1 MKQLAIIDDDP
12 EILKLLE
19 QYLTKNGFE
28 VKAFTDGESFLK
40 ADESDFSLIVLDIG
54 LPGVDGLEVC
64 KRVRQKSNIPI
75 IMLTA
80 ASDDLDR
87 ILGLELGSDD
97 YMGKPFNPR
106 ELLARIKALL
116 RRSEIKEEDVDN
128 NIVMNYAARS
138 AFIGGQELE
147 LTGTEFDL
155 LCVFHKQIGTVLS
168 RDEIGELLHGRKIDP
183 LDRSNDTIVSRL
195 RHKLSAHFDGEVMR
209 VFQSIGLSSEITSS
223 SLVNKGMLYKDL
235 KSHTLIDWCRSQDIG
250 PMA

>member
-1 MKQLAIIDDDP
+1 MKQIAIIDDDP
-12 EILKLLE
+12 EILKLLD

-28 VKAFTDGESFLK
+28 VSAFSNGESFLGQDHAK
-40 ADESDFSLIVLDIG
+40 FSLVVLDLG
-54 LPGVDGLEVC
+54 LPGIDGLEVC
-64 KRVRQKSNIPI
+64 RMLRKNSNIPI

-116 RRSEIKEEDVDN
+116 RRSEVKDEDVDN
-128 NIVMNYAARS
+128 HIVMNFAARS
-138 AFIGGQELE
+138 AFISGAQLD

-155 LCVFHKQIGTVLS
+155 LCVFHKQIGSVLS

-183 LDRSNDTIVSRL
+183 LDRSIDTIVSRL
-195 RHKLSAHFDGEVMR
+195 RNKLSEHFQGEII
-209 VFQSIGLSSEITSS
+209 QSVRG
-223 SLVNKGMLYKDL
+223 KGYVLLLKD
-235 KSHTLIDWCRSQDIG
+235 
-250 PMA
+250 

>member
-12 EILKLLE
+12 EILKLLD

-28 VKAFTDGESFLK
+28 VEAFTDGESFLK
-40 ADESDFSLIVLDIG
+40 KDVNKFSLIVLDIG
-54 LPGVDGLEVC
+54 LPGIDGLEVC
-64 KRVRQKSNIPI
+64 KRVRQNSNIPI

-80 ASDDLDR
+80 ASDYLDR

-138 AFIGGQELE
+138 AFIGGEELE

-168 RDEIGELLHGRKIDP
+168 RDEIGELLHGRKVDP
-183 LDRSNDTIVSRL
+183 LDRSIDTIVSRL
-195 RHKLSAHFDGEVMR
+195 RHKLSSHFDGEII
-209 VFQSIGLSSEITSS
+209 QSVRG
-223 SLVNKGMLYKDL
+223 KGYVLLL
-235 KSHTLIDWCRSQDIG
+235 KS
-250 PMA
+250 

>member
-54 LPGVDGLEVC
+54 LPGIDGLEVC

-138 AFIGGQELE
+138 AFIGGHELE

-168 RDEIGELLHGRKIDP
+168 RDEIGELLHGRKVDP
-183 LDRSNDTIVSRL
+183 LDRSIDTIVSRL
-195 RHKLSAHFDGEVMR
+195 RHKLSSHFDGEII
-209 VFQSIGLSSEITSS
+209 QSVRG
-223 SLVNKGMLYKDL
+223 KGYVLLL
-235 KSHTLIDWCRSQDIG
+235 KN
-250 PMA
+250 

>member
-28 VKAFTDGESFLK
+28 VRAFTDGESFLK

-54 LPGVDGLEVC
+54 LPGIDGLEVC

-168 RDEIGELLHGRKIDP
+168 RDEIGELLHGRRVDP
-183 LDRSNDTIVSRL
+183 LDRSIDTIVSRL
-195 RHKLSAHFDGEVMR
+195 RHKLSSHFDGEII
-209 VFQSIGLSSEITSS
+209 QSVRG
-223 SLVNKGMLYKDL
+223 KGYVLLL
-235 KSHTLIDWCRSQDIG
+235 KN
-250 PMA
+250 

>member
-28 VKAFTDGESFLK
+28 VRAFTDGESFLK
-40 ADESDFSLIVLDIG
+40 VDESDFSLIVLDIG
-54 LPGVDGLEVC
+54 LPGIDGLEVC

-183 LDRSNDTIVSRL
+183 LDRSIDTIVSRL
-195 RHKLSAHFDGEVMR
+195 RHKLSAHFDGEII
-209 VFQSIGLSSEITSS
+209 QSVRG
-223 SLVNKGMLYKDL
+223 KGYVLLL
-235 KSHTLIDWCRSQDIG
+235 KS
-250 PMA
+250 

>member
-1 MKQLAIIDDDP
+1 VMKQLAIIDDDP

-28 VKAFTDGESFLK
+28 VRAFTDGESFLK
-40 ADESDFSLIVLDIG
+40 EDESNFSLIVLDIG
-54 LPGVDGLEVC
+54 LPGIDGLEVC
-64 KRVRQKSNIPI
+64 KRVRQNSNIPI

-168 RDEIGELLHGRKIDP
+168 RDEIGEMLHGRKVDP
-183 LDRSNDTIVSRL
+183 LDRSIDTIVSRL
-195 RHKLSAHFDGEVMR
+195 RHKLSAHFDGEII
-209 VFQSIGLSSEITSS
+209 QSVRG
-223 SLVNKGMLYKDL
+223 KGYVLLL
-235 KSHTLIDWCRSQDIG
+235 KS
-250 PMA
+250 

>member
-12 EILKLLE
+12 EILKLLD

-28 VKAFTDGESFLK
+28 VDAFVDGESFLK
-40 ADESDFSLIVLDIG
+40 QDLNKFSLIVLDIG
-54 LPGVDGLEVC
+54 LPGIDGLEVC
-64 KRVRQKSNIPI
+64 KRVRQNSNIPI

-116 RRSEIKEEDVDN
+116 RRSEIKDEDIDN

-138 AFIGGQELE
+138 AFIGGEELE

-168 RDEIGELLHGRKIDP
+168 RDEIGEMLHGRKIDP
-183 LDRSNDTIVSRL
+183 LDRSIDTIVSRL
-195 RHKLSAHFDGEVMR
+195 RHKLSAHFDGEII
-209 VFQSIGLSSEITSS
+209 QSVRG
-223 SLVNKGMLYKDL
+223 KGYVLLL
-235 KSHTLIDWCRSQDIG
+235 KS
-250 PMA
+250 

>member
-12 EILKLLE
+12 EILKLLD

-28 VKAFTDGESFLK
+28 VDAFTDGESFLK
-40 ADESDFSLIVLDIG
+40 KDINKFNLIVLDIG
-54 LPGVDGLEVC
+54 LPGIDGLEVC
-64 KRVRQKSNIPI
+64 KRVRQNSNIPI

-138 AFIGGQELE
+138 AFIGGEELE

-168 RDEIGELLHGRKIDP
+168 RDEIGELLHGRKVDP
-183 LDRSNDTIVSRL
+183 LDRSIDTIVSRL
-195 RHKLSAHFDGEVMR
+195 RHKLSSHFDGEII
-209 VFQSIGLSSEITSS
+209 QSVRG
-223 SLVNKGMLYKDL
+223 KGYVLLL
-235 KSHTLIDWCRSQDIG
+235 KS
-250 PMA
+250 

>member
-12 EILKLLE
+12 EILKLLD

-28 VKAFTDGESFLK
+28 VDAFTDGESFLK
-40 ADESDFSLIVLDIG
+40 EGESKYSLIILDIG
-54 LPGVDGLEVC
+54 LPGIDGLEVR
-64 KRVRQKSNIPI
+64 KKVRQNSNIPI

-116 RRSEIKEEDVDN
+116 RRSEIKETDVDN

-138 AFIGGQELE
+138 AFIGGKELE

-155 LCVFHKQIGTVLS
+155 LSVFHKQIGKVLS
-168 RDEIGELLHGRKIDP
+168 RDEIGELLHGRRVDP
-183 LDRSNDTIVSRL
+183 LDRSIDTIVSRL
-195 RHKLSAHFDGEVMR
+195 RHKLSSHFDGEII
-209 VFQSIGLSSEITSS
+209 QSVRG
-223 SLVNKGMLYKDL
+223 KGYVLLM
-235 KSHTLIDWCRSQDIG
+235 KS
-250 PMA
+250 

>member
-12 EILKLLE
+12 EILKLLD

-28 VKAFTDGESFLK
+28 VEAFTDGESFLK
-40 ADESDFSLIVLDIG
+40 KDVNKFSLIVLDIG
-54 LPGVDGLEVC
+54 LTGIDGLEVC
-64 KRVRQKSNIPI
+64 KRMRQNSNIPI

-138 AFIGGQELE
+138 AFIGGEELE

-168 RDEIGELLHGRKIDP
+168 RDEIGELLHGRKVDP
-183 LDRSNDTIVSRL
+183 LDRSIDTIVSRL
-195 RHKLSAHFDGEVMR
+195 RHKLSSHFDGEII
-209 VFQSIGLSSEITSS
+209 QSVRG
-223 SLVNKGMLYKDL
+223 KGYVLLL
-235 KSHTLIDWCRSQDIG
+235 KS
-250 PMA
+250 

>member
-12 EILKLLE
+12 EILKLLD

-28 VKAFTDGESFLK
+28 VEAFTDGESFLK
-40 ADESDFSLIVLDIG
+40 EGESKYSLIILDIG
-54 LPGVDGLEVC
+54 LPGIDGLEVC
-64 KRVRQKSNIPI
+64 KKVRQNSNIPI

-116 RRSEIKEEDVDN
+116 RRSEIKETDVDN

-138 AFIGGQELE
+138 AFIGGKELE

-155 LCVFHKQIGTVLS
+155 LCVFHKQIGKVLS
-168 RDEIGELLHGRKIDP
+168 RDEIGELLHGRRVDP
-183 LDRSNDTIVSRL
+183 LDRSIDTIVSRL
-195 RHKLSAHFDGEVMR
+195 RHKLSSHFDGEII
-209 VFQSIGLSSEITSS
+209 QSVRG
-223 SLVNKGMLYKDL
+223 KGYVLLM
-235 KSHTLIDWCRSQDIG
+235 KS
-250 PMA
+250 

>member
-12 EILKLLE
+12 EILKLLD

-28 VKAFTDGESFLK
+28 VEAFTDGESFLK
-40 ADESDFSLIVLDIG
+40 KDINKFSLIVLDIG
-54 LPGVDGLEVC
+54 LPGIDGLEVC
-64 KRVRQKSNIPI
+64 KRVRQNSNIPI

-138 AFIGGQELE
+138 AFIGGEELE

-168 RDEIGELLHGRKIDP
+168 RDEIGELLHGRKVDP
-183 LDRSNDTIVSRL
+183 LDRSIDTIVSRL
-195 RHKLSAHFDGEVMR
+195 RHKLSSHFDGEII
-209 VFQSIGLSSEITSS
+209 QSVRG
-223 SLVNKGMLYKDL
+223 KGYVLLL
-235 KSHTLIDWCRSQDIG
+235 KS
-250 PMA
+250 

>member
-12 EILKLLE
+12 EILKLLD

-28 VKAFTDGESFLK
+28 VKAFSDGESFLAGDYSK
-40 ADESDFSLIVLDIG
+40 FSLVILDLG
-54 LPGVDGLEVC
+54 LPGIDGLEVC
-64 KRVRQKSNIPI
+64 KKLRQKSNVPI

-138 AFIGGQELE
+138 AFIGGEELE

-168 RDEIGELLHGRKIDP
+168 RDEIGELLHGRKVDP
-183 LDRSNDTIVSRL
+183 LDRSIDTIVSRL
-195 RHKLSAHFDGEVMR
+195 RHKLSSHFDGEII
-209 VFQSIGLSSEITSS
+209 QSVRG
-223 SLVNKGMLYKDL
+223 KGYVLLL
-235 KSHTLIDWCRSQDIG
+235 KS
-250 PMA
+250 

>member
-12 EILKLLE
+12 EILKLLD

-28 VKAFTDGESFLK
+28 VEAFTDGESFLK
-40 ADESDFSLIVLDIG
+40 KDVNKFSLIVLDIG
-54 LPGVDGLEVC
+54 LPGIDGLEVC
-64 KRVRQKSNIPI
+64 KRVRQNSNIPI

-128 NIVMNYAARS
+128 NIVMNYSARS
-138 AFIGGQELE
+138 AFIGGEELE

-168 RDEIGELLHGRKIDP
+168 RDEIGELLHGRKVDP
-183 LDRSNDTIVSRL
+183 LDRSIDTIVSRL
-195 RHKLSAHFDGEVMR
+195 RHKLSSHFDGEII
-209 VFQSIGLSSEITSS
+209 QSVRG
-223 SLVNKGMLYKDL
+223 KGYVLLL
-235 KSHTLIDWCRSQDIG
+235 KS
-250 PMA
+250 

>member
-28 VKAFTDGESFLK
+28 VRAFTDGESFLK
-40 ADESDFSLIVLDIG
+40 EDESNFSLIVLDIG
-54 LPGVDGLEVC
+54 LPGIDGLEVC
-64 KRVRQKSNIPI
+64 KRVRQNSNIPI

-168 RDEIGELLHGRKIDP
+168 RDEIGEMLHGRKVDP
-183 LDRSNDTIVSRL
+183 LDRSIDTIVSRL
-195 RHKLSAHFDGEVMR
+195 RHKLSAHFDGEII
-209 VFQSIGLSSEITSS
+209 QSVRG
-223 SLVNKGMLYKDL
+223 
-235 KSHTLIDWCRSQDIG
+235 
-250 PMA
+250 

>member
-12 EILKLLE
+12 EILKLLD
-19 QYLTKNGFE
+19 QYLTKNSFE
-28 VKAFTDGESFLK
+28 VDAFTDGESFLK
-40 ADESDFSLIVLDIG
+40 EDESKYSLIILDIG
-54 LPGVDGLEVC
+54 LPGIYGLEVC
-64 KRVRQKSNIPI
+64 KRVRQNSNIPI

-116 RRSEIKEEDVDN
+116 RRSEIKEKDVDN

-138 AFIGGQELE
+138 AFIDGKELE

-155 LCVFHKQIGTVLS
+155 LCVFHKQIGKVLS
-168 RDEIGELLHGRKIDP
+168 RDEIGELLHGRRVDP
-183 LDRSNDTIVSRL
+183 LDRSIDTIVSRL
-195 RHKLSAHFDGEVMR
+195 RHKLSSHFDGEIIKSVR
-209 VFQSIGLSSEITSS
+209 G
-223 SLVNKGMLYKDL
+223 KGYVLLMKN
-235 KSHTLIDWCRSQDIG
+235 
-250 PMA
+250 

>member
-1 MKQLAIIDDDP
+1 
-12 EILKLLE
+12 
-19 QYLTKNGFE
+19 
-28 VKAFTDGESFLK
+28 
-40 ADESDFSLIVLDIG
+40 
-54 LPGVDGLEVC
+54 
-64 KRVRQKSNIPI
+64 VRQNSNVPI

-138 AFIGGQELE
+138 AFIGGEELE

-168 RDEIGELLHGRKIDP
+168 RDEIGELLHGRKVDP
-183 LDRSNDTIVSRL
+183 LDRSIDTIVSRL
-195 RHKLSAHFDGEVMR
+195 RHKLSSHFDGEII
-209 VFQSIGLSSEITSS
+209 QSVRG
-223 SLVNKGMLYKDL
+223 KGYVLLL
-235 KSHTLIDWCRSQDIG
+235 KS
-250 PMA
+250 

>member
-12 EILKLLE
+12 EILKLLD

-28 VKAFTDGESFLK
+28 VEAFTDGESFLK
-40 ADESDFSLIVLDIG
+40 KDVNKFNLIVLDIG
-54 LPGVDGLEVC
+54 LPGIDGLEVC
-64 KRVRQKSNIPI
+64 KRVRQNSNIPI

-138 AFIGGQELE
+138 AFIGGKELE

-168 RDEIGELLHGRKIDP
+168 RDEIGELLHGRKVDP
-183 LDRSNDTIVSRL
+183 LDRSIDTIVSRL
-195 RHKLSAHFDGEVMR
+195 RHKLSSHFDGEII
-209 VFQSIGLSSEITSS
+209 QSVRG
-223 SLVNKGMLYKDL
+223 KGYVLLL
-235 KSHTLIDWCRSQDIG
+235 KS
-250 PMA
+250 

>member
-12 EILKLLE
+12 EILKLLD

-28 VKAFTDGESFLK
+28 VEALTDGESFLK
-40 ADESDFSLIVLDIG
+40 KDVNKFSLIVLDIG
-54 LPGVDGLEVC
+54 LPGIDGLEVC
-64 KRVRQKSNIPI
+64 KRVRQNSNIPI

-138 AFIGGQELE
+138 AFIGGEELE

-168 RDEIGELLHGRKIDP
+168 RDEIGELLHGRKVDP
-183 LDRSNDTIVSRL
+183 LDRSIDTIVSRL
-195 RHKLSAHFDGEVMR
+195 RHKLSSHFDGEII
-209 VFQSIGLSSEITSS
+209 QSVRG
-223 SLVNKGMLYKDL
+223 KGYVLLL
-235 KSHTLIDWCRSQDIG
+235 KS
-250 PMA
+250 

>member
-12 EILKLLE
+12 EILKLLD
-19 QYLTKNGFE
+19 QYLTKNSFE
-28 VKAFTDGESFLK
+28 VDAFTDGESFLK
-40 ADESDFSLIVLDIG
+40 EGESKYSLIILDIG
-54 LPGVDGLEVC
+54 LPGIDGLEVC
-64 KRVRQKSNIPI
+64 KKVRQNSNIPI

-116 RRSEIKEEDVDN
+116 RRSEIKEKDVDN

-138 AFIGGQELE
+138 AFIDGKELE

-155 LCVFHKQIGTVLS
+155 LCVFHKQIGKVLS
-168 RDEIGELLHGRKIDP
+168 RDEIGELLHGRRVDP
-183 LDRSNDTIVSRL
+183 LDRSIDTIVSRL
-195 RHKLSAHFDGEVMR
+195 RHKLSSHFDGEII
-209 VFQSIGLSSEITSS
+209 QSVRG
-223 SLVNKGMLYKDL
+223 KGYVLLMKN
-235 KSHTLIDWCRSQDIG
+235 
-250 PMA
+250 